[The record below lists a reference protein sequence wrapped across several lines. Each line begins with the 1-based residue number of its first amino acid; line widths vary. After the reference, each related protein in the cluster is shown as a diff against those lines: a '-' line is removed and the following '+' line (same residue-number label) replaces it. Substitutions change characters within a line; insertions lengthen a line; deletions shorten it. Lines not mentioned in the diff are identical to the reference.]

1 MLINCL
7 PTGLGILSSKCLIKV
22 TCLVLLKHIICN
34 LNGKIMLNVNS
45 LIFYSITQVQLLHC
59 RQLYL
64 SNTRFT

>member
-7 PTGLGILSSKCLIKV
+7 PTGLGIFSSKCLIKV
-22 TCLVLLKHIICN
+22 TYLVLLKHIICI

-59 RQLYL
+59 GQLYL
-64 SNTRFT
+64 SNTRST